1 MPTTTTTRTTTTAAD
16 GAVRSRVDVSMAG
29 FIRGLFGCVVYLLA
43 EFIQTQLVRHDNRF
57 IAAAVKMRDRS
68 RFTAKQKTLPEQ
80 GFFISGCGW

>member
-16 GAVRSRVDVSMAG
+16 GAVRSRVDVSMVG
-29 FIRGLFGCVVYLLA
+29 FIRGLYWCVVYLLA

-57 IAAAVKMRDRS
+57 IAAAVKMRGRS

-80 GFFISGCGW
+80 GFLISGCGW